1 MFFDETEAAAGRQAF
16 YERRKDFPLSIVAGG
31 LEEISD
37 PQALEK
43 LSGMKGGKWGITYP
57 AGHLWPY
64 KLAAGRASI
73 PVVSVFPR
81 AKATDCSVSFPSL
94 PVAKVNLKAG
104 LNLQTHT
111 PVQSITPATSSSVL
125 WTVNTS
131 RGGLQARTLI
141 IATNGYTSGILPDFK
156 NKIFPVRGTACSIT
170 PPASHSIGSLPGPF
184 RMSYGLRFGKGQS
197 DYMIPR
203 QGRGRI
209 SGKGDKSLIL
219 GGAKGLFQHD
229 EKVWYDSNRDD
240 QQIEG
245 ARKYFE
251 EYGRK
256 HFVGWSGDGSEV
268 DHVWTGSQS
277 HILPRLHSCP
287 STTGL
292 TIRYLPFDS
301 PGILERPAAIRWRA
315 SRSEGNLHPRRLH
328 GPRFVSLPSDP
339 HLNRS

>member
-1 MFFDETEAAAGRQAF
+1 VGHHVSCRAPLALQA
-16 YERRKDFPLSIVAGG
+16 RRR
-31 LEEISD
+31 
-37 PQALEK
+37 
-43 LSGMKGGKWGITYP
+43 TC
-57 AGHLWPY
+57 
-64 KLAAGRASI
+64 
-73 PVVSVFPR
+73 VVSVALVPSNS
-81 AKATDCSVSFPSL
+81 KATDIAVPFPSL

-111 PVQSITPATSSSVL
+111 PVQSISTASSSSSAL

-131 RGGLQARTLI
+131 RGALQTQTLI
-141 IATNGYTSGILPDFK
+141 VATNGYTSGILPDFR
-156 NKIFPVRGTACSIT
+156 NKIVPVRGTACSIT

-184 RMSYGLRFGKGQS
+184 RMSYGLRFSKGQS

-209 SGKGDKSLIL
+209 PGKGDKSLIL

-268 DHVWTGSQS
+268 DHVWTGSESCLLPLQS
-277 HILPRLHSCP
+277 
-287 STTGL
+287 
-292 TIRYLPFDS
+292 
-301 PGILERPAAIRWRA
+301 
-315 SRSEGNLHPRRLH
+315 
-328 GPRFVSLPSDP
+328 RF
-339 HLNRS
+339 